1 MFRSKPKALT
11 ERQKDLIL
19 DALKIYGFGAGS
31 LMEPLRA
38 RIKSGEALTANQ
50 ELVIKALLGRVR
62 EASPVLG
69 PELDILL
76 KRRYS

>member
-1 MFRSKPKALT
+1 MFRSKPQPLT
-11 ERQKDLIL
+11 TRQKDMIL
-19 DALKIYGFGAGS
+19 NALAVYGFGEGS

-38 RIKSGEALTANQ
+38 RIKSDEALSANQ
-50 ELVIKALLGRVR
+50 ELVIKALLGRVK
-62 EASPVLG
+62 EASPVLS